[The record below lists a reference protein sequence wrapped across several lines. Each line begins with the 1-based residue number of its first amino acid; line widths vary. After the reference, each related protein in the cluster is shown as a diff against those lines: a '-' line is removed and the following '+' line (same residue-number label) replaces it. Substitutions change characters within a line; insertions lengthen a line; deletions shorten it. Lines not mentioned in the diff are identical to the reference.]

1 MRHPAIVTGGASG
14 IGLAAV
20 KRLLDDGWTVAVID
34 ADADALGAA
43 ESAFADETAIFLEA
57 DITDEDDL
65 AAAFDEVVDRQGLIG
80 GLVNS
85 AGIQRDV
92 PAEDTSAELFREI
105 LEVNLVGSLITA
117 KAALERMGATLSIV
131 NVVSVS
137 GLRANRGR
145 AAYGASKAGVKL
157 LSEVLALEFG
167 NRNVRVNCVAPGPIE
182 TPLVSKLHSAEDRQ
196 TWLRHVPQGRY
207 GEPEEVAA
215 AIAFL
220 LSPEASFVNGH
231 TLCVDGGFFSSG
243 IRSERTGIRG
253 EVLTN
258 PVLVEVL
265 RGDIVESRHRGAL
278 HRLRRRRQGGARG
291 RRRRRARLPAFR
303 RQGDP
308 GFAARG
314 ERNGGRV
321 WLRRPRAGAGLRLA

>member
-105 LEVNLVGSLITA
+105 LEVNLVGSLIAA

-145 AAYGASKAGVKL
+145 GRLWRLQG
-157 LSEVLALEFG
+157 
-167 NRNVRVNCVAPGPIE
+167 RNDVD
-182 TPLVSKLHSAEDRQ
+182 DRQ
-196 TWLRHVPQGRY
+196 RCSHAFESRLCGDERAD
-207 GEPEEVAA
+207 EVDLEDLAG
-215 AIAFL
+215 L
-220 LSPEASFVNGH
+220 L
-231 TLCVDGGFFSSG
+231 
-243 IRSERTGIRG
+243 RTG
-253 EVLTN
+253 VLGRQSGQRAEFTS
-258 PVLVEVL
+258 PP
-265 RGDIVESRHRGAL
+265 ISPC
-278 HRLRRRRQGGARG
+278 RRPP
-291 RRRRRARLPAFR
+291 RRRRR
-303 RQGDP
+303 P
-308 GFAARG
+308 G
-314 ERNGGRV
+314 
-321 WLRRPRAGAGLRLA
+321 RPRR